1 MNIKKISALFLA
13 MVLLFVSAMPVAFA
27 EETATLTRG
36 EAVEMLLTAV
46 DDYNPTVQKSD
57 IIKGYGD
64 GLLHEDKPIT
74 RAEAFVM
81 IKRAFGELHTPT
93 GHNARVAFAPQEFT
107 DIPTW
112 ADADLKAIFN
122 AGLDNGTGEGIFSSN
137 ELISREDMDLFI
149 KRVFSLYG
157 TNLKDDFYATINK
170 DTLNTMEI
178 KPGWTKAGVLA
189 NLTEEAT
196 KNVSE
201 IIKEITSSKWEK
213 GTPEY
218 KVAALYNSVL
228 NKEERNKTGIAPIKD
243 YLDMIDKVTTIEELT
258 EVNNILFDEL
268 CVAPFLN
275 FNVYLDM
282 KDSTKHIVRFLTPS
296 ARLQKEFYLEEGPKK
311 DTFIKYLKT
320 MLVLSGETE
329 TDAQIIAENN
339 YAMEK
344 YLSEKTL
351 DIADRINA
359 DLVYNLFTYEDIKQM
374 FPGVDID
381 AVYETTG
388 LEKTDKILI
397 EDVECTKAFAA
408 YYTIENIDCLKASA
422 KIDLLLLFGKY
433 LNQEFI
439 DANNTFYQ
447 EYMGIEGTETDEE
460 IATQVIENTMSDYIG
475 KIYSEKHF
483 SEKAKNDVEKMVTDI
498 IGVYRKRLE
507 NNDWMSDATKVKA
520 IEKLDTMGVKIGY
533 PDTWEDYYADTEI
546 LAPEDGGTYFRN
558 MLAIGQTNKA
568 LNTKEQNEDV
578 DKSEWI
584 LAPYIVNAGY
594 NFTAND
600 ITFPAAILQAPIYD
614 PNASYEENLGG
625 IGYIIAHEISHAFDN
640 NGSKFD
646 AEGNAS
652 DWWTEEDYAIFNK
665 KCEAMVAYYD
675 GAEVIPGIA
684 CNGTLTLG
692 ENVADNGSLS
702 CITEIVS
709 GLENPDFE
717 GFFKTVAK
725 CWANTAARA
734 SYEHFSQT
742 DTHSPDKLRVNRT
755 LSNIDEFYKTF
766 GITEEDGMYVAPED
780 RVKIW

>member
-13 MVLLFVSAMPVAFA
+13 MVLLFVTAMPVAFA
-27 EETATLTRG
+27 EEADTFTRG

-74 RAEAFVM
+74 RAEAFAM
-81 IKRAFGELHTPT
+81 LKRAFGELPTPT
-93 GHNARVAFAPQEFT
+93 GHNARVAYAPQEFT

-112 ADADLKAIFN
+112 ADEDLKAIFN
-122 AGLDNGTGEGIFSSN
+122 AGIDNGTGEGVFSPD
-137 ELISREDMDLFI
+137 EIVSREDMDLYI
-149 KRVFSLYG
+149 KRVFALYG

-178 KPGWTKAGVLA
+178 NPGWTKAGVLA
-189 NLTEEAT
+189 DLTEDAT
-196 KNVSE
+196 NNVSE
-201 IIKEITSSKWEK
+201 ITKEITSSKWEK

-228 NKEERNKTGIAPIKD
+228 NKEERNETGIAPIEK
-243 YLDMIDKVTTIEELT
+243 YLKMIDDASTVEELT
-258 EVNNILFDEL
+258 EINNVLYDEL
-268 CVAPFLN
+268 CVAPFMN
-275 FNVYLDM
+275 FDVYLDM
-282 KDSTKHIVRFLTPS
+282 KDSTKHLVRFSTS
-296 ARLQKEFYLEEGPKK
+296 APRLQKEFYLEEGPKK
-311 DTFIKYLKT
+311 DTFIKYLRT
-320 MLVLSGETE
+320 LLVLGGETE
-329 TDAQIIAENN
+329 ADAQIIAENN

-344 YLSEKTL
+344 YLSEKSL

-359 DLVYNLFTYEDIKQM
+359 DVVYNIYTFDEIKQM
-374 FPGVDID
+374 FSGVDIN
-381 AVYETTG
+381 AVYEITG

-397 EDVECTKAFAA
+397 EDVECTKAFAD
-408 YYTIENIDCLKASA
+408 YYALENINCLKASA
-422 KIDLLLLFGKY
+422 KIDLLLLFGEY
-433 LNQEFI
+433 LNQEFR
-439 DANNTFYQ
+439 DASNTFDQ
-447 EYMGIEGTETDEE
+447 EYMGIEGSETDEE
-460 IATQVIENTMSDYIG
+460 IATQVIENTMGDYIG
-475 KIYSEKHF
+475 KIYSEKYF
-483 SEKAKNDVEKMVTDI
+483 SEEEKNDVKKMVTDI

-507 NNDWMSDATKVKA
+507 NNDWMSDATKAKA

-533 PDTWEDYYADTEI
+533 PDIWEDRYADTEI
-546 LAPEDGGTYFRN
+546 LAPEDGGSYFSN

-568 LNTKEQNEDV
+568 LNIKEQNEEV

-584 LAPYIVNAGY
+584 LEPYIVNAGY
-594 NFTAND
+594 NFIAND
-600 ITFPAAILQAPIYD
+600 ITFPVAILQAPLYD

-625 IGYIIAHEISHAFDN
+625 IGFIIAHEISHAFDN

-646 AEGNAS
+646 AEGNAK
-652 DWWTEEDYAIFNK
+652 DWWTKEDYDIFNE
-665 KCEAMVAYYD
+665 KCQAMVEYYE
-675 GAEVIPGIA
+675 GCEVIPGIG

-717 GFFKTVAK
+717 GFFKALAK

-755 LSNIDEFYKTF
+755 LSNIDEFYETF
-766 GITEEDGMYVAPED
+766 EITEEDGMYVAPED